1 MDQHTMKVSDLY
13 DIAIF
18 DISRDGE
25 QWRKYLEFS
34 ARGNLYRFDFLNTCI
49 IYEQYPEA
57 EILLGFSDW
66 KKAKRY
72 VRGGEIGI
80 ATFPIEMLGG
90 AQYVYDIKSTGGR
103 VMPWIW
109 EINEENAPA
118 FAKRL
123 FPEQY
128 QEENNFRIAI
138 KNFTRTYVRAIME
151 EENDRIHEIA
161 VLTSKD
167 ELDDKQM
174 SPVEEFTAEHRILG
188 IKAMRD

>member
-72 VRGGEIGI
+72 VRAVRLESQH
-80 ATFPIEMLGG
+80 FPL
-90 AQYVYDIKSTGGR
+90 R
-103 VMPWIW
+103 CW
-109 EINEENAPA
+109 EVRSMSMISKAPA
-118 FAKRL
+118 EGLCLGYGKSMKKMLLLLQRGYF
-123 FPEQY
+123 Q
-128 QEENNFRIAI
+128 NNIRKKII
-138 KNFTRTYVRAIME
+138 
-151 EENDRIHEIA
+151 
-161 VLTSKD
+161 S
-167 ELDDKQM
+167 
-174 SPVEEFTAEHRILG
+174 G
-188 IKAMRD
+188 

>member
-90 AQYVYDIKSTGGR
+90 AQYVYDIKSTAEGLCLGYGKSMKKMLLLLQR
-103 VMPWIW
+103 GY
-109 EINEENAPA
+109 
-118 FAKRL
+118 F
-123 FPEQY
+123 Q
-128 QEENNFRIAI
+128 NNIRKKII
-138 KNFTRTYVRAIME
+138 
-151 EENDRIHEIA
+151 
-161 VLTSKD
+161 S
-167 ELDDKQM
+167 
-174 SPVEEFTAEHRILG
+174 G
-188 IKAMRD
+188 